1 MIREDVTVSEFVA
14 SKGDFLVQEQI
25 IPYGAVKGVVE
36 RVTEQEARNPN
47 TKKMDKVFVLWF
59 KGWKKGLIVSARK
72 AGRAWLS
79 RLWGGT
85 KTKEWVGK
93 AVWVYVDPS
102 VKFGSQKVG
111 GFRFAWGNQYSG
123 DKPPPIP
130 TPADDSAAEVPE
142 LIAEKATVEEKDNA
156 QS

>member
-1 MIREDVTVSEFVA
+1 MIRDDITISEFTA

-36 RVTEQEARNPN
+36 RVTKQEARNPS

-79 RLWGGT
+79 RLWGGV
-85 KTKEWVGK
+85 KTKDWIGK

-102 VKFGSQKVG
+102 VTFGTKRVG
-111 GFRFAWGNQYSG
+111 GFRFAWGDQYSG
-123 DKPPPIP
+123 TKPPTIP
-130 TPADDSAAEVPE
+130 TPADDLAPVVPE
-142 LIAEKATVEEKDNA
+142 LIAEVEVTDNA
-156 QS
+156 QN